1 MLTEVDILSQV
12 VQPSDGNIPPE
23 MASFL
28 LDLKFDDDATQRMSN
43 LALRHNQGDLTQAEI
58 QEMERYRRVGNFLN
72 LLHAKARLSLQSQ
85 TN

>member
-12 VQPSDGNIPPE
+12 VHPSDGNIPRE

-28 LDLKFDDDATQRMSN
+28 LGLKFDDNAIQHMSN
-43 LALRHNQGDLTQAEI
+43 LALRHNQGELTTSEL

-72 LLHAKARLSLQSQ
+72 LLHAKARLSLQSEA
-85 TN
+85 N

>member
-23 MASFL
+23 IASFL
-28 LDLKFDDDATQRMSN
+28 LGLKFDDNTIQHMSD
-43 LALRHNQGDLTQAEI
+43 LALRHNQGELTTSEI

-72 LLHAKARLSLQSQ
+72 LLHAKAKLSLQSD